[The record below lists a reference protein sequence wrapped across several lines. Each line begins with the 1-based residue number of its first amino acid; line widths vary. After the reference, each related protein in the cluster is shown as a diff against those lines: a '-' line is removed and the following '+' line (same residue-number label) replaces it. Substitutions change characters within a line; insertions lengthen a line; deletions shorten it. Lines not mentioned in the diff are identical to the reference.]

1 MNNPNWILYPP
12 NIPSIYIENGI
23 RGNNANDIMIA
34 CVDGEI
40 DHWNGNSWY
49 RYENFINTANGFA
62 RIDIKGNLSVAVG
75 TSRND
80 IYRNAIVAIG
90 KR

>member
-1 MNNPNWILYPP
+1 MNA
-12 NIPSIYIENGI
+12 I

-34 CVDGEI
+34 GIDGEI

-49 RYENFINTANGFA
+49 RYNNFINAANGFA
-62 RIDIKGNLSVAVG
+62 SIGLKDNLSVAVG
-75 TSRND
+75 TSRNG